1 MDAPVY
7 VSFYCTGIRG
17 APDGGVVVL
26 IAGSPVPV
34 LYAGP
39 QPEYD
44 GLDQVNVVLPIALRG
59 SGEVDIVVRAN
70 GALSNTG
77 RINLL

>member
-1 MDAPVY
+1 
-7 VSFYCTGIRG
+7 
-17 APDGGVVVL
+17 
-26 IAGSPVPV
+26 V

-39 QPEYD
+39 QPEFD
-44 GLDQVNVVLPIALRG
+44 GLDQINVALPIALRG
-59 SGEVDIVVRAN
+59 SGEVDVVVRAN